1 MRLACGTNK
10 HCSVS
15 FAPPKLTDTAVT
27 FTTGERRALSIRTV
41 VYALHH
47 SVRRV
52 QLWPLFRVCSVA
64 KASRVQRL
72 KGTLGYACGAPNGSK
87 VGFRAL
93 ASLRREAVDACE
105 RRREW

>member
-41 VYALHH
+41 VYALH
-47 SVRRV
+47 VYG
-52 QLWPLFRVCSVA
+52 VCSAAVSCVLA